1 LQEDATRLIAD
12 RDGLVQERR
21 DLARRRAAL
30 ESSIQDEEARAEQMQ
45 ESRADLETRK
55 DELDRRIS
63 EVEGE
68 LMGLVPQ
75 LEDQERS
82 LTQARAALDD
92 TKAKIGVLL
101 AKQARSNQYETKAQ
115 RDVALREE
123 VKSLGEYETSQTATR
138 SEVQDEVREMQTRL
152 SSIGSTLSEKLA
164 AWSREDAF
172 IRGRASKWDEIKS
185 EEDKLMDERKAL
197 WREEKKL
204 KDSTNVLEGKLDGA
218 RKTLYESMDRAT
230 ANGLR
235 AVEEI
240 TQRMGLQGVYGPLYK
255 LFTVEGRY
263 KRAVE
268 TTAGQSLFH
277 VVVDTDETASKVL
290 LVLNRERS
298 GRVTFVPLN
307 RIKPKNM
314 QFTEKSDALLMI
326 KKVSFDAKYKLAMQ
340 QVFAR
345 TIICPSLAVASSYV
359 KSDDVNAITID
370 GDRIERKGAL
380 TGGSHD
386 AKKSRLDAAHA
397 VGNYQKEHQAESAKL
412 KGVQAEVASLDQR
425 INTLASERAQL
436 QSRSSQIMRRR
447 EVIQHE
453 IEVTREEEQACQ
465 KGLKKLQEDQE
476 QISSNLSTCALK
488 KTALQAELQTPLRRG
503 LASGEEAEL
512 KALTTLGDEQ
522 DKQLGEEFKS
532 VQTMRYQKEMLEI
545 ELHGNLKRERV
556 TVATQLDTYGES
568 TGFSQEATEAS
579 GRSLAQSIAA
589 HKKQLSDTK
598 KQLNAKQKSLDQ
610 MEKQVE
616 DLQSK
621 VKEEQDKLDQMT
633 REQVDEA
640 RGIDKLDKILTQIMT
655 KVRDYGKRR
664 EDAEQKIRELGVVP
678 GEAYQRHIASSA
690 ESIMKAMHKI
700 NSALKKYSN
709 VNKRAVEQYENFT
722 RQRDQLLS
730 RQQDL
735 ETSSESIQE
744 LIETLDMRKDEA
756 IERTFKQVSRNFNE
770 IFEKLVP
777 MGRGMLVMQK
787 KFDAVADDDE
797 EDEDEDPMQV
807 DDEEGEGV
815 NSKKKSGS
823 SIENYTGVS
832 IKVSF
837 HSKVDEGLRIQQLS
851 GGQKSL
857 VALAIVFAIQKCDPA
872 AFYLFDEIDANLDAQ
887 YRTAVASMIQE
898 LSASAQFIT
907 TTFRPELVG
916 VGEKHYGVLF
926 NAHKVSSLQP
936 ISQDEAYQFVESSS
950 QTA

>member
-1 LQEDATRLIAD
+1 MQEKATRLIAD
-12 RDGLVQERR
+12 RDSLLEERR
-21 DLARRRAAL
+21 DLSRKRAAL
-30 ESSIQDEEARAEQMQ
+30 ESSIQDEEARAEQTQ
-45 ESRADLETRK
+45 ESRADLETRR

-68 LMGLVPQ
+68 LMGLLPQ
-75 LEDQERS
+75 LEDQERG
-82 LTQARAALDD
+82 LAQARAALDD
-92 TKAKIGVLL
+92 TKAKSSVLI

-115 RDVALREE
+115 RDAALHEE
-123 VKSLGEYETSQTATR
+123 IKSLDLYETSQTATR
-138 SEVQDEVREMQTRL
+138 SEVQDEINEMQTRL
-152 SSIGSTLSEKLA
+152 DRIGSTMSEKLA
-164 AWSREDAF
+164 AWDREDAF
-172 IRGRASKWDEIKS
+172 VRGRAAKWDEIKD
-185 EEDKLMDERKAL
+185 EEDKRMDERKSL

-204 KDSTNVLEGKLDGA
+204 VDNAKKVGAKLDGA
-218 RKTLYESMDRAT
+218 RKTLYELMDRAT

-240 TQRMGLQGVYGPLYK
+240 AQRLGLQGVYGPLYK
-255 LFTVEGRY
+255 LFTVENRY

-268 TTAGQSLFH
+268 STAGQSLFH
-277 VVVDTDETASKVL
+277 IVVDTDETASKVL
-290 LVLNRERS
+290 EVLHKERS

-307 RIKPKNM
+307 RIKPKVM
-314 QFTEKSDALLMI
+314 QFQEKGDALLMI

-340 QVFAR
+340 QVFGR

-359 KSDDVNAITID
+359 KSDDINAITID

-397 VGNYQKEHQAESAKL
+397 VGNYQEEHQAESDKL
-412 KGVQAEVASLDQR
+412 REVQTAILSLDQR
-425 INTLASERAQL
+425 INVLASEREQL
-436 QSRSSQIMRRR
+436 QSRSKQVMRGR
-447 EVIQHE
+447 EVLKHE
-453 IEVTREEEQACQ
+453 IEAIREEEHACQ
-465 KGLKKLQEDQE
+465 RGLKKLQEDLE
-476 QISSNLSTCALK
+476 QIASNLSTCLLK
-488 KTALQAELQTPLRRG
+488 KNALQAELQTPLRRG
-503 LASGEEAEL
+503 LASREEAEL

-522 DKQLGEEFKS
+522 EKQLNEKIKS
-532 VQTMRYQKEMLEI
+532 VQTMRNQKEMLEI
-545 ELHGNLKRERV
+545 ELHGNLKRERE
-556 TVATQLDTYGES
+556 TVASQLDSYGES

-579 GRSLAQSIAA
+579 GRSLSQSIAA

-598 KQLNAKQKSLDQ
+598 KLLNVKQKALDQ
-610 MEKQVE
+610 TEKHIE
-616 DLQSK
+616 ELQIE
-621 VKEEQDKLDQMT
+621 VKAEQEELDEKT
-633 REQVDEA
+633 REQANEA
-640 RGIDKLDKILTQIMT
+640 RSIDKLDKILTQIMV
-655 KVRDYGKRR
+655 KVRNYAKRR

-690 ESIMKAMHKI
+690 ENIMKALHKI

-735 ETSSESIQE
+735 ETSSESIEE

-777 MGRGMLVMQK
+777 MGRGMLVMQR
-787 KFDAVADDDE
+787 KFDAEADDDA
-797 EDEDEDPMQV
+797 EDEDEDAMQV
-807 DDEEGEGV
+807 DEEEGEGV
-815 NSKKKSGS
+815 SSKRKNRS

-837 HSKVDEGLRIQQLS
+837 HSKVDEGVRIQQLS